1 MTLLIL
7 GAIGGISIKFSDNPT
22 VMINE
27 VRSRKHDGERQ
38 GYSGSDYIELYNAS
52 EETISLDGW
61 YLSDE
66 ETDLEKSRLS
76 NLEIKAKGYL
86 IILADGIGAKD
97 NSVNFRISSNGEK
110 IFLTNSAGILMDSI
124 FVPAQEF
131 GTVYA
136 RLEDGVDE
144 WGMKEP
150 TAGFS
155 NGNGKSLP
163 QRNLE
168 APVFSQVGGF
178 YDEAF
183 TLTIEAKAGERIY
196 YTLDGGTPT
205 EESCL
210 YEDGILIE
218 NISAHESMWESIPNP
233 VLNWKDYKPDK
244 TLTDKAMVVRAVA
257 MDGKGNASEI
267 VTHTYFVGLEN
278 YEQGNVVSLVAD
290 WEDLFGEQG
299 IYVTGK
305 DYDAAYLADESL
317 ENILPNFRKNGREWE
332 IVGNMEIYQ
341 MGDDS
346 SNQEIGLRIQ
356 GNSSRDG
363 ARKRFSIYSREEY
376 SGSEYFENLPLGEKE
391 IHSVT
396 ITEYISG
403 RMFPELLKDRNIA
416 VQNGSEAAMFL
427 NGEYLY
433 TRFILE
439 KFSGHFLEETY
450 GVGRDN
456 VIIIKDRTY
465 TAGPEDSYE
474 QYMKLVEYAQT
485 TDLSVAEN
493 YEQLMQMMDVQSYID
508 YLCANIYL
516 CNMDASDMKNYMAWR
531 TIEKEENLYGDGRWR
546 WMIHDID
553 CIQWAK
559 PTYYNVEKKAQIN
572 TFAVPMKFTKKAMN
586 EQKIYAAAKANEDFC
601 KQFVLSFMDMS
612 NVNFKFENVKQ
623 VFADNHHDLEV
634 YGDFFELRYDYIVQY
649 LAEEFDLKGTLE
661 EVELKINDAK
671 AGKIILNTTV
681 PPLDNGG
688 WEGKYYTDYPITVTA
703 EPEPGYEFV
712 GWKGTVNSDS
722 EKIEAE
728 VLEGGILLEA
738 VFRKV
743 S

>member
-136 RLEDGVDE
+136 RLEDGVNE

-305 DYDAAYLADESL
+305 EYDNAYLAGESV
-317 ENILPNFRKNGREWE
+317 EKIHPNFKKSGREWE
-332 IVGNMEIYQ
+332 TVGNMEFYQ
-341 MGDDS
+341 QGENS
-346 SNQEIGLRIQ
+346 LNHAVGLRIQ

-363 ARKRFSIYSREEY
+363 AKKRFSIYSREEY
-376 SGSEYFENLPLGEKE
+376 SGSEYFEKLPFGENK
-391 IHSVT
+391 IHSVM
-396 ITEYISG
+396 ITEYISS
-403 RMFPELLKDRNIA
+403 RMFPELLRDRSVT
-416 VQNGSEAAMFL
+416 VQSGSEATLFL

-439 KFSGHFLEETY
+439 KYSGYFLEKTY
-450 GVGRDN
+450 GVGREN
-456 VIIIKDRTY
+456 VIIIKNRTY
-465 TAGPEDSYE
+465 TEGPENSYE
-474 QYMKLVEYAQT
+474 RYEDLIEYVET
-485 TDLSVAEN
+485 TDLSLKDN
-493 YEQLMQMMDVQSYID
+493 YEQLMQMMDIQSYID

-516 CNMDASDMKNYMAWR
+516 CNMDVSDTKNYMLWR
-531 TIEKEENLYGDGRWR
+531 TIQGEESRYGDGRWR
-546 WMIHDID
+546 WMLYDID
-553 CIQWAK
+553 CIQWLK
-559 PTYYNVEKKAQIN
+559 TYDYNVEKKAEIN
-572 TFAVPMKFTKKAMN
+572 TFSQIMKFTKKAMN

-601 KQFVLSFMDMS
+601 KQFVLSFMDMA
-612 NVNFKFENVKQ
+612 NVNFSYENVEK
-623 VFADNHHDLEV
+623 VFRENHQTLDV
-634 YGDFFELRYDYIVQY
+634 YEDFFELRYDYIVPY
-649 LAEEFDLKGTLE
+649 LAEEFDLKGSLE
-661 EVELKINDAK
+661 TVELKINDTE
-671 AGKIILNTTV
+671 AGKITLNTTV
-681 PPLDNGG
+681 PPMEAGS

-703 EPEPGYEFV
+703 EPEPGYEFT
-712 GWKGTVNSDS
+712 GWQGTVNSDS
-722 EKIEAE
+722 ETIEAE
-728 VLEGGILLEA
+728 IPEGGITLEA
-738 VFRKV
+738 VFRKI